1 MQLTKCLLSLYTFLL
16 FWGLI
21 ILLITPSLML
31 YFIFYPFKKYP
42 EDIFQWCASVIF
54 KIFFKL
60 HPLIVLEFELPPILP
75 DGAVFIAT
83 HQSCLDYPLLGS
95 FIPHYL
101 TITNINTELI
111 PLVSEISKLI
121 GVRYANNQNLGK
133 ISIIYKEMENALKN
147 NRNIIIFPEG
157 TRDDGKNLKPFKK
170 SAFRLSKNSNSPI
183 IPIIIDGTIKLIAK
197 GDLCFKTIQK
207 TKILV
212 KMLEPIY
219 PDNFS
224 SDEEML
230 KFAKGKMQY
239 KFHKN
244 NKKGTR

>member
-1 MQLTKCLLSLYTFLL
+1 MRLIKCLLSLYTLIL

-21 ILLITPSLML
+21 ILFVIPSLIL

-42 EDIFQWCASVIF
+42 EDIFQWCASMIF

-60 HPLIVLEFELPPILP
+60 HPLIVLKFELPPTIP
-75 DGAVFIAT
+75 NGAVFIAT
-83 HQSCLDYPLLGS
+83 HQSSLDYPLLGS
-95 FIPHYL
+95 FILQYL
-101 TITNINTELI
+101 TITNINIELI
-111 PLVSEISKLI
+111 PIVSAISKLI
-121 GVRYANNQNLGK
+121 GVRYANSKNIGK

-170 SAFRLSKNSNSPI
+170 SAFRLSKNSNKPI
-183 IPIIIDGTIKLIAK
+183 IPIIIDGTGKLIAK
-197 GDLCFKTIQK
+197 GDLCFKIIQK
-207 TKILV
+207 TEILI

-224 SDEEML
+224 SDKDML
-230 KFAKGKMQY
+230 KFAKEKMQY
-239 KFHKN
+239 KF
-244 NKKGTR
+244 NKQQQR

>member
-1 MQLTKCLLSLYTFLL
+1 MRLTKCLLSLYTLIL

-21 ILLITPSLML
+21 ILLVIPSLVL
-31 YFIFYPFKKYP
+31 YFIFYPFKKHP
-42 EDIFQWCASVIF
+42 EDIFQWCASMIF

-60 HPLIVLEFELPPILP
+60 HPLIVLKFELLP
-75 DGAVFIAT
+75 TIPNGAIFIAT
-83 HQSCLDYPLLGS
+83 HQSSLDYPLLGS
-95 FIPHYL
+95 FISRYL

-111 PLVSEISKLI
+111 PIVSAISKLI
-121 GVRYANNQNLGK
+121 GVRYTNSKNIGK
-133 ISIIYKEMENALKN
+133 FSIIYKEMENALKN

-170 SAFRLSKNSNSPI
+170 SAFRLSKNSNKPI
-183 IPIIIDGTIKLIAK
+183 VPIIIDGTGKLIAK

-207 TKILV
+207 TEILI

-230 KFAKGKMQY
+230 NFAKEKMQY
-239 KFHKN
+239 KLHKQQQ
-244 NKKGTR
+244 R